1 VTKLSIA
8 PLAESALL
16 IRLTNEELIDPAI
29 VTKAAALA
37 LAFEGL
43 AIPGVTDIVP
53 AYTTVMVSFD
63 PREVDP
69 GDLGARIEHL
79 ASETSATA
87 QPTGRQVTIPI
98 AYGGTFGPDLDDV
111 AAHAGLSPEEV
122 IARHAGGNYLVAVMG
137 FAPGWAYLLGLP
149 PELAIPRLSN
159 PRTRIPPGSLG
170 IGGEQ
175 TGIYPLATPGG
186 WRLIGRTPLR
196 MFDPNREEPF
206 FLHSGDQVRFEPV
219 TEDVYIEI
227 AARVAVGAN
236 VPGIEA
242 DYE

>member
-1 VTKLSIA
+1 VTELSIA

-16 IRLTNEELIDPAI
+16 IRLTSEERIDPAI
-29 VTKAAALA
+29 VARAAALA
-37 LAFEGL
+37 HALEGL

-69 GDLGARIEHL
+69 DDLGERIEHL
-79 ASETSATA
+79 ASESSATT

-98 AYGGTFGPDLDDV
+98 AYGGAFGPDLDDV
-111 AAHAGLSPEEV
+111 AAHVGLSPEDV
-122 IARHAGGNYLVAVMG
+122 IARHAGGSYLVAVMG

-149 PELAIPRLSN
+149 PELAIPRLNN

-206 FLHSGDQVRFEPV
+206 FLHPGDQVRFEPV

-227 AARVAVGAN
+227 AARVAVGAI

-242 DYE
+242 DHE

>member
-1 VTKLSIA
+1 VTELSIA
-8 PLAESALL
+8 LLAESALL

-37 LAFEGL
+37 HALEGL

-69 GDLGARIEHL
+69 GDLGTRIEQL
-79 ASETSATA
+79 ASETSVAA
-87 QPTGRQVTIPI
+87 QPTGRHVTIPI
-98 AYGGTFGPDLDDV
+98 AYGGAFGPDLDDV
-111 AAHAGLSPEEV
+111 AAHTGLSPEEV
-122 IARHAGGNYLVAVMG
+122 IARHAGGSYLVAVMG

>member
-69 GDLGARIEHL
+69 GDLGARIEQL

>member
-16 IRLTNEELIDPAI
+16 IQITNEERIDPAI
-29 VTKAAALA
+29 VAQAAALA
-37 LAFEGL
+37 HALEEL

-53 AYTTVMVSFD
+53 AYTTVTVSFD

-69 GDLGARIEHL
+69 GDLGARIERL

-175 TGIYPLATPGG
+175 TGIYPLATAGG

-227 AARVAVGAN
+227 AARVAVGEN